1 MPRSRRERLGTDKV
15 LWALAVLIVVVL
27 GALGGVLAFDAPV
40 KPTPL
45 ASVSDPFANVDFSDL
60 PGLRTYS
67 ARDCATLG
75 YRAYEGGGAQVVVL
89 IHGSSDDGAGM
100 HPLAKALRDAGASVY
115 VPVLRGHGNSG
126 RVGDIDYIGQLE
138 DDLADF
144 VAVLRPLHPNASFSL
159 IGFSSGGGFV
169 LRVIA
174 TPDEKLF
181 DRFIMISPA
190 LPQGAPTI
198 RPDTGGW
205 VSVAKPR
212 IIVLSMLNRVG
223 VDWFNGLPIVAFAT
237 SPKAPNLTSVYSFRL
252 AVDFGA
258 PRRLSRSAR
267 PQHKAGRA
275 SGRRRRRAI
284 FSGSLRAVVEAGA
297 ARSADHGRTRCRPYR
312 HDGDA
317 RGHCR
322 RAKIL
327 PGLDGARD
335 RLIPPTTNDRSGS
348 FTTDAFSA
356 RADQCPLLLQ

>member
-1 MPRSRRERLGTDKV
+1 MRKV
-15 LWALAVLIVVVL
+15 LWAFAGLIVVVL

-40 KPTPL
+40 KPPPL
-45 ASVSDPFANVDFSDL
+45 ASVSEPFADVDFSDL
-60 PGLRTYS
+60 PAVRTYA
-67 ARDCATLG
+67 ARDGAKLG
-75 YRAYEGGGAQVVVL
+75 YRVYEGGGAQVVVL

-115 VPVLRGHGNSG
+115 VPVLRGHGHSG
-126 RVGDIDYIGQLE
+126 RNGDIDYIGQLE

-190 LPQGAPTI
+190 LPPGAPTI

-212 IIVLSMLNRVG
+212 IIALAMLNRLG
-223 VDWFNGLPIVAFAT
+223 IDWFNGLPIVAFAT

-258 PRRLSRSAR
+258 PRDYLAALGRSTKPAALLVGGSDELFFPDRFAPLFRSAR
-267 PQHKAGRA
+267 PDLPITIVPGIGHIGMTVTPAGIAAVRKSFLDLTAAA
-275 SGRRRRRAI
+275 S
-284 FSGSLRAVVEAGA
+284 S
-297 ARSADHGRTRCRPYR
+297 
-312 HDGDA
+312 
-317 RGHCR
+317 
-322 RAKIL
+322 
-327 PGLDGARD
+327 
-335 RLIPPTTNDRSGS
+335 
-348 FTTDAFSA
+348 
-356 RADQCPLLLQ
+356 